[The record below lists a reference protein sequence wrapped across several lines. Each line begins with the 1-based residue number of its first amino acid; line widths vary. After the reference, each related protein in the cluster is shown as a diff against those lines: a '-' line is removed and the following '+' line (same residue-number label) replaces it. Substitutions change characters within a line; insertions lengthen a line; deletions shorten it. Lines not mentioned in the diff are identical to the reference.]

1 MEEEIEMPL
10 TVQFL
15 IDKQGKKIAVLLDL
29 EEHGEIWEDI
39 YDSLIA
45 KERAFEQTV
54 SLAEVKQL
62 LIEHGKLNE

>member
-1 MEEEIEMPL
+1 MEEEIEIPL

-15 IDKQGKKIAVLLDL
+15 IDEQGNKTAVLLDL

-45 KERAFEQTV
+45 KERVFEPTV
-54 SLAEVKQL
+54 SFAEVKQL
-62 LIEHGKLNE
+62 L